1 VLTLSLTPGSAQA
14 LYAQIA
20 DQVAY
25 AIRSGHVTAGEVLP
39 SVRSVAEQLAVN
51 PNTVVKAYAHLE
63 VVGLI
68 RGLPGRGFVVE
79 AARPVLSKAEL
90 NRRLDEAISPVV
102 SAAARYGWKRQD
114 IIDALNHRFDQ
125 EGLP

>member
-1 VLTLSLTPGSAQA
+1 
-14 LYAQIA
+14 
-20 DQVAY
+20 
-25 AIRSGHVTAGEVLP
+25 
-39 SVRSVAEQLAVN
+39 
-51 PNTVVKAYAHLE
+51 

-79 AARPVLSKAEL
+79 ASRPVLSKAEL

-102 SAAARYGWKRQD
+102 SAAARYGWIRQD
-114 IIDALNHRFDQ
+114 IMDALSHRFDQ